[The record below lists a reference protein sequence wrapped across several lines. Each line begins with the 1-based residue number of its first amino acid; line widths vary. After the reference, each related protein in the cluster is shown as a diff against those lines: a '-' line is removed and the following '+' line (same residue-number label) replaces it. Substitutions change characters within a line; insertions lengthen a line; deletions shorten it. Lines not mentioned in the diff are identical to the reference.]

1 MDSSSA
7 LSAALDSARLPHFAE
22 EREGGY
28 IMLAL
33 VHRERLALARYA
45 GSFLPFEGE
54 ERGEIVTRFTLTATE
69 AMNITT
75 SMHYLARRR
84 AGA

>member
-1 MDSSSA
+1 MVPSSA
-7 LSAALDSARLPHFAE
+7 LSAVLDSARLPHFAE

-28 IMLAL
+28 VMLAL

-45 GSFLPFEGE
+45 GSFLPFERE
-54 ERGEIVTRFTLTATE
+54 ERGEIVTRFMLTATE
-69 AMNITT
+69 GMNITT
-75 SMHYLARRR
+75 SMHYLARQR

>member
-1 MDSSSA
+1 MVSSSA
-7 LSAALDSARLPHFAE
+7 LSAVLDSARLPHFAE

-28 IMLAL
+28 VMLAL

-45 GSFLPFEGE
+45 GSFLPFERE

-69 AMNITT
+69 AMITT
-75 SMHYLARRR
+75 SMHYLARRC

>member
-1 MDSSSA
+1 M
-7 LSAALDSARLPHFAE
+7 
-22 EREGGY
+22 
-28 IMLAL
+28 
-33 VHRERLALARYA
+33 HRERLALARYA

-75 SMHYLARRR
+75 SMHYLARQC